1 MKKIVSDTSKKISQ
15 TISQTKPPRK
25 SLALIIGLSVVI
37 GLCIVLLPGKNRS
50 NAVTKVTKG
59 ILPFGGRVTLVQ
71 YCCDGSVMLT
81 ITGKTNPGNYIFSP
95 IASHP
100 YRNFN
105 IFTPGPNVVGD
116 GNPGGYCQT
125 TTSACYGGM
134 YANTITRIGTSN
146 F

>member
-1 MKKIVSDTSKKISQ
+1 MKRMFSNYKKKINNPKQ
-15 TISQTKPPRK
+15 TNNMV
-25 SLALIIGLSVVI
+25 LLMLGLSLVV
-37 GLCIVLLPGKNRS
+37 GLCIVLLPGKNRTD
-50 NAVTKVTKG
+50 AFTRG
-59 ILPFGGRVTLVQ
+59 ILPFGGRITFVQ

-81 ITGKTNPGNYIFSP
+81 ITGQKNPGNYIFSP
-95 IASHP
+95 YASRL

-105 IFTPGPNVVGD
+105 VFAPGPNVVGD

-125 TTSACYGGM
+125 TTSSCYGGM